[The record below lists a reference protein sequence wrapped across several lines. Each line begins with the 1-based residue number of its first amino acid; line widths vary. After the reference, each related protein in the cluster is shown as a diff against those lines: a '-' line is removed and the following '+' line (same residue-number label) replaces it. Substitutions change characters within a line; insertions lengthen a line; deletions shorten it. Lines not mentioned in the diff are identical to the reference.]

1 MKKKISAILAVV
13 IMAVS
18 LVMPQDVSAAA
29 KLGQVKGVKCTQTTA
44 KSISITWN
52 QLKGVSNYQIYR
64 SDSYDGRY
72 VKMFTAHQ
80 NYKNVA
86 KINPGTEY
94 YYKVR
99 AVKGKNTGK
108 FSKVLSASTKRTTA
122 KNGKVN
128 TKKWNAVVRSHAGTN
143 HSKVASLPK
152 GTKVTVIANTKDK
165 KGQTWYK
172 ISYKVKGK
180 SAKGYTIASNLK
192 VY

>member
-52 QLKGVSNYQIYR
+52 QLKGVTYYQIYR

-86 KINPGTEY
+86 KVNPGTEY

-99 AVKGKNTGK
+99 AVKGKNAGK